1 MFFSSNSANCLSFY
15 HRHFSYL
22 FLLLEPFAMITNHSA
37 AIWWWWEKSFFYFP
51 QKRICFYAV
60 VLVVLFPKLNHTR
73 KKEEARIYRIFFLH
87 LLFSKPP
94 TSSSVRKKDY
104 PGSIPY
110 VATIIILFSLERK
123 KKDEKAYQHFSSPLP
138 LSSSSWSELAGVL
151 PFSFSRPKKG
161 TSKKTRANSLFASQK
176 IYNNPICF
184 VSWIFFGC

>member
-1 MFFSSNSANCLSFY
+1 MKCFSLQTQQTA
-15 HRHFSYL
+15 YL
-22 FLLLEPFAMITNHSA
+22 FTTVIFLT
-37 AIWWWWEKSFFYFP
+37 FFYSWNLSQWSPTTQQPYDDDEKKVFSIFP
-51 QKRICFYAV
+51 KKEFVFYAV
-60 VLVVLFPKLNHTR
+60 VLVVLFPKLNHTQ

-138 LSSSSWSELAGVL
+138 LSSSSCSELAGVL

-161 TSKKTRANSLFASQK
+161 ISKKN
-176 IYNNPICF
+176 
-184 VSWIFFGC
+184 